1 MKKKIYVSVIL
12 LFSFTR
18 FINSQT
24 FLNPNFALKSHET
37 LEIKKI
43 ETDDRSTVFYMSI
56 ENRRD
61 GGTFCADKNIYIVYP
76 DGNRSKMSLSKGIPK
91 CPGTYKFKT
100 IGEKLEF
107 SLTFPRIKPG
117 IEWVDMIEDCSD
129 NCFSFY
135 GVTLDS
141 TLNKRID
148 YAFSLAENN
157 EPAKALV
164 SFMNIAGE
172 IDENNTGIE
181 GMLYIN
187 IIKLA
192 GETGDYA
199 KAEEWYK
206 KFKLSG
212 APRLLQ
218 YIKYL
223 NDQGIKY

>member
-1 MKKKIYVSVIL
+1 MKKRIYAIVIL
-12 LFSFTR
+12 LFSITG

-43 ETDDRSTVFYMSI
+43 ESDATSTVFYMSI
-56 ENRRD
+56 ENRRE
-61 GGTFCADKNIYIVYP
+61 GGTFCADKNIYVVYP
-76 DGNRSKMSLSKGIPK
+76 DGNRSKMSSSKGIPK
-91 CPGTYKFKT
+91 CPATYKFKT

-107 SLTFPRIKPG
+107 TLTFPRIKQEIG
-117 IEWVDMIEDCSD
+117 WVDLIEDCSD

-148 YAFSLAENN
+148 YAFSLAENK

-172 IDENNTGIE
+172 IDKRNIGIE
-181 GMLYIN
+181 GMVYIN

-192 GETGDYA
+192 SETGDYA
-199 KAEEWYK
+199 KAELWYK
-206 KFKLSG
+206 KFRLSG
-212 APRLLQ
+212 APRLSQ